1 MTTTKMMMIF
11 ILDEDEIEGHTPPP
25 KVQMIH
31 KNMDTKMV
39 TPKYASLFFYLLFS
53 IKKDY

>member
-1 MTTTKMMMIF
+1 MMMIF

-39 TPKYASLFFYLLFS
+39 TPKYASFFFYLLFS
-53 IKKDY
+53 IKRILK